1 MLGVGFGD
9 PMWKSFKLWSEI
21 VDPDEFF
28 LVIVHVLVDVAL
40 WQLLSKMVN
49 FDCLNCCLCCSAFS
63 LWCFFFFFLVL
74 GFLLIL
80 LSSVC
85 VHLNFLLLLLL
96 SCLDWRT
103 PIYCSPGATSYC
115 SEVKRC

>member
-63 LWCFFFFFLVL
+63 LWCFFFFFGSGVSVNTIVFCLCASQLSYVAAVVVL
-74 GFLLIL
+74 FRLADANILFTRGDIL
-80 LSSVC
+80 L
-85 VHLNFLLLLLL
+85 F
-96 SCLDWRT
+96 R
-103 PIYCSPGATSYC
+103 G
-115 SEVKRC
+115 